1 MCSIDAFVAEDSID
15 REIACG
21 AWVRSKFVKHIGGDG
36 GGMSSENEFESLILI
51 IRVAIAYGPV
61 LARFVDFPHVFEI
74 LLVVLLGF
82 FW

>member
-1 MCSIDAFVAEDSID
+1 MCSIDTFVAEDSID

-36 GGMSSENEFESLILI
+36 GGVRSEDEFETLILI
-51 IRVAIAYGPV
+51 IGVAVAYGPV
-61 LARFVDFPHVFEI
+61 LARFMDFSHVFEI
-74 LLVVLLGF
+74 LLVVLLRF